1 VLQLIDAIPLALIFT
16 IIATAILT
24 VEIKNLM
31 RAVISFCLMSISIGC
46 LYAYL
51 GALIVAFYQIIVYAG
66 AVGVL
71 FIFAVMLT
79 AGGSTVDKA

>member
-1 VLQLIDAIPLALIFT
+1 VLQLIDAIPLALLFA
-16 IIATAILT
+16 IIVTAILT
-24 VEIKNLM
+24 VEIKKLM
-31 RAVISFCLMSISIGC
+31 YAVISFCLMSIAIGC

-51 GALIVAFYQIIVYAG
+51 GALTVAFYQIIVYAG

-79 AGGSTVDKA
+79 TGGSKVEKA